1 VCTLKRISLRLR
13 SPWDH
18 IFKVSKGRETPN
30 NCLLRQILWTV
41 LVETSKCNLFFFRRL
56 IHLTIQL
63 CMTLLSL
70 RTYETDYTHLR
81 FGRYWNP
88 HEAIQM
94 NHNNASIFWH
104 RSVKSTQL
112 ISYWSIVW
120 EVESI
125 LPKLECPTFSS
136 CMGTMISP
144 FINNGLK
151 LEAVKG

>member
-1 VCTLKRISLRLR
+1 VHFETHLTQVKKPLR
-13 SPWDH
+13 SY
-18 IFKVSKGRETPN
+18 FQSFQ
-30 NCLLRQILWTV
+30 RQRNTKQLSSQAILWTV